1 MHMAREFFAG
11 LKTLRIATKGQEI
24 FFEMV
29 NCLVSYSNCRENQC
43 FFLKKRSITNW
54 LVVVSNKHT
63 FVVMFDTRSDEVEIG
78 GFAPHI
84 DAVAYTHVKM
94 IKHLTILLAVD
105 ASNMTNG
112 GLEVVDG
119 SHMMQVPVK
128 EDDHCLETSWVE
140 SQTWTPVELEPGK
153 ICLPFALVI

>member
-1 MHMAREFFAG
+1 
-11 LKTLRIATKGQEI
+11 
-24 FFEMV
+24 
-29 NCLVSYSNCRENQC
+29 
-43 FFLKKRSITNW
+43 
-54 LVVVSNKHT
+54 
-63 FVVMFDTRSDEVEIG
+63 MFDTRSDEVEIG